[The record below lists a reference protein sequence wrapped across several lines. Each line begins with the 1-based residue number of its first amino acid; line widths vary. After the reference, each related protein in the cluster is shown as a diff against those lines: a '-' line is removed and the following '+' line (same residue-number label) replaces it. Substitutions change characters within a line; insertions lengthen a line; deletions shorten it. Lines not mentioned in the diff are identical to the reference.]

1 MLLGSFL
8 GRGLMQSQS
17 DAQLPIC
24 HLLKDFR
31 DLSERENLPKLKER
45 VLESYATSILVGKN
59 KTKERWGKLADKHV
73 EREAWLETHK
83 ETK

>member
-1 MLLGSFL
+1 MSQLLGLRGVGGALNGLGMLLGSFL

-31 DLSERENLPKLKER
+31 DLSERENLLELK
-45 VLESYATSILVGKN
+45 
-59 KTKERWGKLADKHV
+59 
-73 EREAWLETHK
+73 
-83 ETK
+83 

>member
-31 DLSERENLPKLKER
+31 DLSERENLLELKER
-45 VLESYATSILVGKN
+45 VLESYAASILV
-59 KTKERWGKLADKHV
+59 
-73 EREAWLETHK
+73 LEVHDVAVL
-83 ETK
+83 

>member
-24 HLLKDFR
+24 RLLKNFR
-31 DLSERENLPKLKER
+31 DLSEREDLLELEER
-45 VLESYATSILVGKN
+45 VLESYATSILV
-59 KTKERWGKLADKHV
+59 
-73 EREAWLETHK
+73 LEVHDVSVLQRGT
-83 ETK
+83 